1 MISGPECKHIG
12 SSDSYFCNKKK
23 LNRLKINNSEI
34 HQRIEAT
41 GKIAAPKLER
51 QIQRITAYQ
60 SRSLGTET
68 SVGTIT
74 RAGKLKL

>member
-60 SRSLGTET
+60 NSES
-68 SVGTIT
+68 
-74 RAGKLKL
+74 AKLVFKSEGDILSDR